1 MTKHTNPAAVA
12 SVRCSTMPATA
23 AGLYHRCQAW
33 LRQLPPQL
41 DLPFILQTTALLLL
55 ADLPPGQLGHTL
67 RSQADVLLPSALIFL
82 LLLCSG
88 HSQPAPRQHGRLASL
103 MSALIMTAL
112 LLLSFIL
119 SCTILFPDMA
129 GSHVGS
135 MLATV
140 SIGSL
145 IIAILANLRTTHVQ
159 LRQPAAAAARQAPRH
174 HPAPWQ
180 RWLRGYLRLVVLLA
194 ACKLLLAML

>member
-1 MTKHTNPAAVA
+1 MTKQNNPAVVA
-12 SVRCSTMPATA
+12 RVRHSTMPNTA

-41 DLPFILQTTALLLL
+41 DLPFILQATALLLL

-67 RSQADVLLPSALIFL
+67 RTQATVLLPSALVFL
-82 LLLCSG
+82 LLTCSG
-88 HSQPAPRQHGRLASL
+88 NCQGAPRQHGRLASL
-103 MSALIMTAL
+103 MSALVMTAL

-119 SCTILFPDMA
+119 SCAILFPDMA
-129 GSHVGS
+129 GSRVGS

-145 IIAILANLRTTHVQ
+145 IIAILANLRSTHVQ
-159 LRQPAAAAARQAPRH
+159 LRQPAAVSARQAPRH
-174 HPAPWQ
+174 HPVPWLH
-180 RWLRGYLRLVVLLA
+180 WLRGYLRLVLLLA

>member
-1 MTKHTNPAAVA
+1 MTKHTNSVAVA

-41 DLPFILQTTALLLL
+41 DLPFILQATALLLL
-55 ADLPPGQLGHTL
+55 ADLPPGQLSHTL
-67 RSQADVLLPSALIFL
+67 RSQADVLLPSALVFL
-82 LLLCSG
+82 LLLFSG
-88 HSQPAPRQHGRLASL
+88 NSELTRQHGRLASF
-103 MSALIMTAL
+103 MSALVMTAL

-119 SCTILFPDMA
+119 SYTMLFPDMA

-135 MLATV
+135 MLISV

-145 IIAILANLRTTHVQ
+145 IIAILSNLRSTHVQ
-159 LRQPAAAAARQAPRH
+159 LRQPVAASARQAPKH
-174 HPAPWQ
+174 HPAWL
-180 RWLRGYLRLVVLLA
+180 RWLRGYLRLVLLLV
-194 ACKLLLAML
+194 ACKLLLGLL